1 MAFELYKW
9 NKFEERIVDEVE
21 DWVRDNITNFY
32 SVDSL
37 DDLTSEQID
46 EIVAYID
53 ELPDYSWVRERLVPM
68 IDNLSIE

>member
-9 NKFEERIVDEVE
+9 EKFEERIVDEVE

-37 DDLTSEQID
+37 DDLSSEQID

-68 IDNLSIE
+68 IDNLLLD

>member
-9 NKFEERIVDEVE
+9 EKFEERIVDEVE

-68 IDNLSIE
+68 IDNLLLD

>member
-9 NKFEERIVDEVE
+9 NKFEDRIVDEVE
-21 DWVRDNITNFY
+21 AWVSDSITDFY
-32 SVDSL
+32 KVASL
-37 DDLTSEQID
+37 DDLSSEQID

>member
-9 NKFEERIVDEVE
+9 NKFEDRIVDEVE
-21 DWVRDNITNFY
+21 AWVSDSITDFY
-32 SVDSL
+32 KVDSL
-37 DDLTSEQID
+37 DDLSSEQID
-46 EIVAYID
+46 EIVEYID

>member
-1 MAFELYKW
+1 MTFELNKW
-9 NKFEERIVDEVE
+9 EKFEERIVDEVE

-37 DDLTSEQID
+37 DDLSSEQID

-68 IDNLSIE
+68 IDNLLLD

>member
-9 NKFEERIVDEVE
+9 EKFEERIVDEVE

-37 DDLTSEQID
+37 DDLSSEQID